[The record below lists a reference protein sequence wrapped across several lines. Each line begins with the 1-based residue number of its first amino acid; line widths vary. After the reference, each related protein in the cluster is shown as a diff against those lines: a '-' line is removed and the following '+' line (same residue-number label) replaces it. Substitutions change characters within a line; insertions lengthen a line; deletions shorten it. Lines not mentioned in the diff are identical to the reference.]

1 MEKIEKNVDKNS
13 NNITPPSV
21 PVQNEDDGEE
31 ERFISYNSHYPD
43 LRQAAL
49 PPVETFNPQI
59 HVTKGRLKQKQGHRG
74 YSKKRQILVKEKDLG
89 FKPLRKSYL
98 KCLESPDKLHLDF
111 RKAFSGVLE
120 GPELRIVH
128 HYVLFALTNMS
139 KQEIEIDDEA
149 QRVLHEYTKKPE
161 MNWFPWFEIRATWKQ
176 SRDFIKLF
184 WLRMD
189 LAKET
194 KETKENITW
203 NPWFTSE
210 RPCHG
215 SRELKENADRYPD
228 ETVGLLKFAGIAFD
242 QNLIDG
248 DLQVPGR
255 DDVLVQLEIIE
266 PTKKGIRAWLSDFN
280 KNPIKNWC
288 RINSVSGRKLQI
300 SFYNYNAK
308 KSLLEELADPTQPNP
323 LIAIKYRRQSENE
336 DQAMKCF
343 LTLVPEEEKFT
354 LRITPIEPIQET
366 EIQQ

>member
-31 ERFISYNSHYPD
+31 ERFISYNSHYP
-43 LRQAAL
+43 
-49 PPVETFNPQI
+49 
-59 HVTKGRLKQKQGHRG
+59 
-74 YSKKRQILVKEKDLG
+74 
-89 FKPLRKSYL
+89 
-98 KCLESPDKLHLDF
+98 
-111 RKAFSGVLE
+111 
-120 GPELRIVH
+120 
-128 HYVLFALTNMS
+128 
-139 KQEIEIDDEA
+139 
-149 QRVLHEYTKKPE
+149 
-161 MNWFPWFEIRATWKQ
+161 
-176 SRDFIKLF
+176 
-184 WLRMD
+184 
-189 LAKET
+189 
-194 KETKENITW
+194 
-203 NPWFTSE
+203 
-210 RPCHG
+210 
-215 SRELKENADRYPD
+215 
-228 ETVGLLKFAGIAFD
+228 
-242 QNLIDG
+242 
-248 DLQVPGR
+248 
-255 DDVLVQLEIIE
+255 
-266 PTKKGIRAWLSDFN
+266 GIRAWLSDFN